1 MDNLLQ
7 ARSQLVMNEY
17 QWVSNVEREVV
28 CECGARTR
36 GQCSGG
42 GEVNTR
48 TNVSLVT
55 VSQHIALCLGTPR
68 PQ

>member
-17 QWVSNVEREVV
+17 QWVSSVEREVV

-42 GEVNTR
+42 GGEVNTR

-55 VSQHIALCLGTPR
+55 VSQHQGTPR